1 MRSCSLLAILA
12 LIGAAAFWPHDA
24 RAQRGVHRCEGMDG
38 KPVFTDK
45 RCEDV
50 GAMDALPRAVAPP
63 VGNVGGASALRGGC
77 SRTLSDLV
85 HQITSAIDNRD
96 VNRLAGVYQWAG
108 ASDEAANRILDRLQ
122 VIVDRP
128 LLDIQPIR
136 PAPPPITDDA
146 GNVVDGNE
154 DGYYPQTAALPRPT
168 GLRVMQS
175 LKNGSATAS
184 TTLGLRRSYGCFW
197 ISL

>member
-1 MRSCSLLAILA
+1 MRTALAFSTLLLAGWACLPHV
-12 LIGAAAFWPHDA
+12 AF
-24 RAQRGVHRCEGMDG
+24 AQKIHRCEDIQG
-38 KPVFTDK
+38 KPVYTDK

-50 GAMDALPRAVAPP
+50 GAMDALPRATAPAA
-63 VGNVGGASALRGGC
+63 GNTGGASLRGGC

-85 HQITSAIDNRD
+85 YRITSAIDNRD
-96 VNRLAGVYQWAG
+96 VNRLASVYQWAG
-108 ASDEAANRILDRLQ
+108 TSDAAANRILDRLQ

-136 PAPPPITDDA
+136 PAPPPLVDDA
-146 GNVVDGNE
+146 GNVIDLNRDGF
-154 DGYYPQTAALPRPT
+154 YPQTATPVRPT
-168 GLRVMQS
+168 GLRVMQT

-184 TTLGLRRSYGCFW
+184 TTFDLRRSYGCFW

>member
-1 MRSCSLLAILA
+1 MRSCSPLAILA
-12 LIGAAAFWPHDA
+12 LICAAALWPHA
-24 RAQRGVHRCEGMDG
+24 AHAQRGVHRCEGMDG

-50 GAMDALPRAVAPP
+50 GAMDALPRATAPAA
-63 VGNVGGASALRGGC
+63 GNVGGSPLRGGC

-85 HQITSAIDNRD
+85 HQITAAIDNRD
-96 VNRLAGVYQWAG
+96 VNRLASVYQWAG
-108 ASDEAANRILDRLQ
+108 ASDETANRILDRLQ

-128 LLDIQPIR
+128 LLDIEPIR

-146 GNVVDGNE
+146 GTVVDTNE
-154 DGYYPQTAALPRPT
+154 DGYYPQTATLPRPT

-175 LKNGSATAS
+175 LKNGSATGS
-184 TTLGLRRSYGCFW
+184 TTFGLRRSYGCFW

>member
-1 MRSCSLLAILA
+1 MRPTLVLSILMLAGCAWLPQ
-12 LIGAAAFWPHDA
+12 AAF
-24 RAQRGVHRCEGMDG
+24 AQKVHRCEGMDG

-50 GAMDALPRAVAPP
+50 GAMDALPRAAAPAA
-63 VGNVGGASALRGGC
+63 GNIGGSPLRGGC

-85 HQITSAIDNRD
+85 HQITAAIDNKD

-108 ASDEAANRILDRLQ
+108 TSDAAADNILDRLQ

-146 GNVVDGNE
+146 GNIVDTNE
-154 DGYYPQTAALPRPT
+154 DGYYPQTATLPRPT

-184 TTLGLRRSYGCFW
+184 TTFGLRRSYGCFW